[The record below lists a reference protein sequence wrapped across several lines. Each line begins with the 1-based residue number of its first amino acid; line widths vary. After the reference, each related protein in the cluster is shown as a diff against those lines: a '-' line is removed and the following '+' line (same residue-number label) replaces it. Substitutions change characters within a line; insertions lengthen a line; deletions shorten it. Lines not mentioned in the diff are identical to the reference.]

1 MRPPCPCAFSA
12 APTDLCE
19 RRCLA
24 GRLPRFADVAAH
36 LLSCLSDSLVG
47 AERPACRIRQPAQSL
62 ARRAARLDCLLCSL
76 SDVVERFCQSP
87 ARPERLLTE
96 LPDFTDGIADGV
108 HEALEDLR
116 IPMERCERAVEDV
129 VAVLQPH
136 LQQRL
141 SVYAISTSTLPRCTC
156 TPATT

>member
-1 MRPPCPCAFSA
+1 M
-12 APTDLCE
+12 
-19 RRCLA
+19 
-24 GRLPRFADVAAH
+24 
-36 LLSCLSDSLVG
+36 SDSLVG
-47 AERPACRIRQPAQSL
+47 AVNDLSEALAELAHALPDDLPELAHCAARSERPACRIRQPAQSL